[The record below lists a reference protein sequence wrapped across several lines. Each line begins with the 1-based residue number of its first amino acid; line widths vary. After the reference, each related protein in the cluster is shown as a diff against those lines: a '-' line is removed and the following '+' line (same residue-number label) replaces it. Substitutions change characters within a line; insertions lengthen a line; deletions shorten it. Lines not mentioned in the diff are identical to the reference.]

1 MAKTRNRAFFRV
13 AECASLAFSTF
24 VYLATIVIN
33 ALAGQPTAAFE
44 ASVGNIS
51 DQYFL
56 DITPGS
62 WAFSIWGFIY
72 TWQGLWHIY
81 GWSFVCRPKATRTIS
96 LVTYW
101 LFGVGNL
108 GNITW
113 IFLWG
118 NYQIVAALPFI
129 MVIPICLIVSLSFTA
144 WRTYKATSALQKNQR
159 TKTDLW
165 ATRIL
170 VHNGIA
176 FYATWVSIA
185 WLLNVAIVGH
195 YFGQLSLTDAGTL
208 SLSLLLVEILVWFF
222 LDIVLLD
229 RFTRYIQ
236 SVYIVIFVAT
246 TAVVTEHWNRAE
258 EDPRN
263 HRFALALVLLV
274 VLLQT
279 AKIVL
284 TIVFAFVRKIKFPV
298 TKRVSEAP
306 LSSTNPNASSGDTD

>member
-1 MAKTRNRAFFRV
+1 MAKARNSVLFRV
-13 AECASLAFSTF
+13 AEFVSLAFSTF

-33 ALAGQPTAAFE
+33 ALAGQS
-44 ASVGNIS
+44 SVGFQASIGNVS

-56 DITPGS
+56 DFTPGG

-72 TWQGLWHIY
+72 TWQALWHIY
-81 GWSFVCRPKATRTIS
+81 GWSFVCRPKATRSIS

-101 LFGVGNL
+101 LFGVANF

-113 IFLWG
+113 VYLWG

-129 MVIPICLIVSLSFTA
+129 IAIPILLILSLSFTA
-144 WRTYKATSALQKNQR
+144 WRTYKSTSALQKNHW
-159 TKTDLW
+159 TKADLW

-185 WLLNVAIVGH
+185 WLINVAVVAH
-195 YFGQLSLTDAGTL
+195 YFGSLSLTDAGTL
-208 SLSLLLVEILVWFF
+208 SLSLLLLEILVWFF

-236 SVYIVIFVAT
+236 SVYIVLFVAT
-246 TAVVTEHWNRAE
+246 TAIVTEHWNRADE
-258 EDPRN
+258 EPRN
-263 HRFALALVLLV
+263 HQFALALVLLV
-274 VLLQT
+274 AVLQI

-284 TIVFAFVRKIKFPV
+284 TIVFAFVRKIKFPNGKNA
-298 TKRVSEAP
+298 TTEDGETP
-306 LSSTNPNASSGDTD
+306 LSSTKEQA

>member
-1 MAKTRNRAFFRV
+1 MARTRNGILFRV
-13 AECASLAFSTF
+13 AEFVSLAFSTF

-33 ALAGQPTAAFE
+33 ALAARTTLGFE
-44 ASVGNIS
+44 TLTGNVS

-56 DITPGS
+56 DITPGG
-62 WAFSIWGFIY
+62 WAFSIWGVIY
-72 TWQGLWHIY
+72 TWQALWHIY
-81 GWSFVCRPKATRTIS
+81 GWSFVFRPKATRSIS

-101 LFGVGNL
+101 LFGVANF

-113 IFLWG
+113 IYLWG

-129 MVIPICLIVSLSFTA
+129 MAIPLFLILSLSFTA
-144 WRTYKATSALQKNQR
+144 WRTYKATSALQKNER

-185 WLLNVAIVGH
+185 WLLNVAMVAH
-195 YFGQLSLTDAGTL
+195 YFGSLSLTDAGTL
-208 SLSLLLVEILVWFF
+208 SLSLLLLEILVWFF

-236 SVYIVIFVAT
+236 SVYIVLFVAT
-246 TAVVTEHWNRAE
+246 TAIVTEHWNRADE
-258 EDPRN
+258 EPRN
-263 HRFALALVLLV
+263 HQFALALVLLV
-274 VLLQT
+274 AVLQI
-279 AKIVL
+279 AKIAL
-284 TIVFAFVRKIKFPV
+284 TIVFAFVRKIKFPNGKNG
-298 TKRVSEAP
+298 TTEDGISP
-306 LSSTNPNASSGDTD
+306 LSPTKEQT

>member
-1 MAKTRNRAFFRV
+1 MAKTKNSALFRV
-13 AECASLAFSTF
+13 IEFVSLAFSTF
-24 VYLATIVIN
+24 VYLATILISG
-33 ALAGQPTAAFE
+33 LAGQPTAGIQ
-44 ASVGNIS
+44 ASIGNIS

-56 DITPGS
+56 DITPGG
-62 WAFSIWGFIY
+62 WAFSIWGVIY
-72 TWQGLWHIY
+72 TWQALWHIY

-101 LFGVGNL
+101 IYGVANL

-113 IFLWG
+113 VYLWG

-129 MVIPICLIVSLSFTA
+129 MVAPICLIVSLSFTA
-144 WRTYKATSALQKNQR
+144 WRTYKATSALQKNHWTR
-159 TKTDLW
+159 ADLW

-246 TAVVTEHWNRAE
+246 TAIVTEHWNRAE

-284 TIVFAFVRKIKFPV
+284 TIVFAFVRKIKFPSIKGA
-298 TKRVSEAP
+298 TEDSEAP
-306 LSSTNPNASSGDTD
+306 LTSTKTQS

>member
-1 MAKTRNRAFFRV
+1 MARTRNGVLFRV
-13 AECASLAFSTF
+13 AEFVGLAFSTF

-33 ALAGQPTAAFE
+33 ALAARTTLGFE
-44 ASVGNIS
+44 TLTGNVS

-56 DITPGS
+56 DITPGG
-62 WAFSIWGFIY
+62 WAFSIWGVIY
-72 TWQGLWHIY
+72 TWQALWHIY
-81 GWSFVCRPKATRTIS
+81 GWSFVFRPKATRSIS

-101 LFGVGNL
+101 LFGVANF

-113 IFLWG
+113 IYLWG

-129 MVIPICLIVSLSFTA
+129 MAIPLFLILSLSFTA
-144 WRTYKATSALQKNQR
+144 WRTYKATSALQKNER

-185 WLLNVAIVGH
+185 WLLNVAMVAH
-195 YFGQLSLTDAGTL
+195 YFGSLSLTDAGTL
-208 SLSLLLVEILVWFF
+208 SLSLLLLEILVWFF

-236 SVYIVIFVAT
+236 SVYIVLFVAT
-246 TAVVTEHWNRAE
+246 TAIVTEHWNRADE
-258 EDPRN
+258 EPRN
-263 HRFALALVLLV
+263 HQFALALVLLV
-274 VLLQT
+274 AVLQIT
-279 AKIVL
+279 KIVL
-284 TIVFAFVRKIKFPV
+284 TIVFAFVRKIKFPNGKNGTTEDGISHLSP
-298 TKRVSEAP
+298 TKEQ
-306 LSSTNPNASSGDTD
+306 T

>member
-1 MAKTRNRAFFRV
+1 MGKAKNSALFRV
-13 AECASLAFSTF
+13 IEFVSLAFSTF

-33 ALAGQPTAAFE
+33 ALAAQTTLGFETLTAN
-44 ASVGNIS
+44 VS

-56 DITPGS
+56 DITPGG
-62 WAFSIWGFIY
+62 WAFSIWGVIY
-72 TWQGLWHIY
+72 TWQALWHVY

-101 LFGVGNL
+101 LFGVSNF

-113 IFLWG
+113 IYLWG

-129 MVIPICLIVSLSFTA
+129 MVIPIGLIVSLSFTA
-144 WRTYKATSALQKNQR
+144 WRTYKATSALQKNHWTR
-159 TKTDLW
+159 ADLW
-165 ATRIL
+165 TTRIL

-185 WLLNVAIVGH
+185 WLLNVAIIGH

-208 SLSLLLVEILVWFF
+208 SLSLLLVETLVWFF

-246 TAVVTEHWNRAE
+246 TAIVTEHWNRAE

-274 VLLQT
+274 VLLQI

-284 TIVFAFVRKIKFPV
+284 TIVFAFVRKIKFPN
-298 TKRVSEAP
+298 TKSATEDSEAP
-306 LSSTNPNASSGDTD
+306 LSSTKNQS

>member
-1 MAKTRNRAFFRV
+1 MAKARSNALFRV
-13 AECASLAFSTF
+13 AEFVSLAFSTF

-33 ALAGQPTAAFE
+33 ILAAETTLGFE
-44 ASVGNIS
+44 SLTGNVS

-56 DITPGS
+56 DITPGG

-72 TWQGLWHIY
+72 TWQALWHIY
-81 GWSFVCRPKATRTIS
+81 GWSFVFRPKATRSIS

-101 LFGVGNL
+101 LFGVANF

-113 IFLWG
+113 IYLWG

-129 MVIPICLIVSLSFTA
+129 IAIPILLILSLSFTA
-144 WRTYKATSALQKNQR
+144 WRTYKATSALQKNHW
-159 TKTDLW
+159 TKADLW

-185 WLLNVAIVGH
+185 WLLNVAIVAH
-195 YFGQLSLTDAGTL
+195 YFGSLSLTDAGTL
-208 SLSLLLVEILVWFF
+208 SLSLLLLEILVWFF

-236 SVYIVIFVAT
+236 SVYIVLFVAT
-246 TAVVTEHWNRAE
+246 TAIVTEHWNRADE
-258 EDPRN
+258 EPRN
-263 HRFALALVLLV
+263 HQFALALVLLAA
-274 VLLQT
+274 VLQI

-284 TIVFAFVRKIKFPV
+284 TIVFAFVRKIKFPNGKSA
-298 TKRVSEAP
+298 TTEDGETP
-306 LSSTNPNASSGDTD
+306 LSPTKEQA